1 MRQGWSRGPT
11 GSRGRLALGIL
22 QYGAQSKVVKSEVCF
37 LKRRHQ
43 GAPVSGHSRQS
54 ESGVNGT
61 LSVNGTLTM
70 IQRNLPVIQRNLPM
84 AQRNLPVI
92 QRNLPL
98 IQRNLP
104 VISTNVHDI
113 KLT

>member
-1 MRQGWSRGPT
+1 M
-11 GSRGRLALGIL
+11 
-22 QYGAQSKVVKSEVCF
+22 VKSEVCF

-43 GAPVSGHSRQS
+43 GTPVSGHSRQS

-70 IQRNLPVIQRNLPM
+70 IQRNP
-84 AQRNLPVI
+84 PVI

-98 IQRNLP
+98 TQRNPPVIQRNFP
-104 VISTNVHDI
+104 VQQRTDEARNKRMQVELLENEGNKNGELKEEH
-113 KLT
+113 